1 MPTLM
6 PAAPNIERHPRK
18 VTAVRESRLL
28 RLGSHEEPCERLYAP
43 AGCAVFL
50 ALGRDDC
57 EVGEQVGD
65 DHRLTDL
72 TTGVRKS

>member
-1 MPTLM
+1 VL
-6 PAAPNIERHPRK
+6 
-18 VTAVRESRLL
+18 
-28 RLGSHEEPCERLYAP
+28 
-43 AGCAVFL
+43 L